1 MNKAAFEARVME
13 ILRENAA
20 SKWRRHRE
28 DGHLDP
34 RSLHEFRVSP
44 EIWRLKEIAGSRKYF
59 ASFVLDMSGS
69 MDGAKADAA
78 KSMAIQFAD
87 SMAVLGIPFS
97 IWAFG
102 TFPVKVH
109 SAGDYYSRPRLRARM
124 NAIYDGIGYCADPAN
139 GYRLSIDGAYGDDA
153 EIRSNYSTYG
163 KELLDRVVSDR
174 HAANIP
180 TVPNGAG
187 RCHLKGGTNP
197 GMVLGL
203 AMKEA
208 AESGAEPIVVFMS
221 DGDIGHTNHMGYGS
235 DSSWS
240 RRVVAPILNLY
251 AEHWDSF
258 KAHLESLGF
267 ERYMGAGREP
277 HYRDGKIRP
286 VFLLTDWR
294 NSTGSGRFK
303 GPCGFVAK
311 SMAGDADW
319 DSFADINAA
328 FTHYVV
334 KEKLKGSFLFMGVQD
349 ASLERFSQIGLVP
362 ESDTFSV
369 YNLAQG
375 YDAIVSKLARNFS
388 FDHAKKLR

>member
-59 ASFVLDMSGS
+59 ASFILDMSGS

-87 SMAVLGIPFS
+87 SMAVLGIPFAV
-97 IWAFG
+97 WAFG
-102 TFPVKVH
+102 AYPVKVH

-124 NAIYDGIGYCADPAN
+124 NAVYDGNGYCADPEN
-139 GYRLSIDGAYGDDA
+139 GYRLSVDGAYADEA
-153 EIRSNYSTYG
+153 EFRSSYSSLG
-163 KELLDRVVSDR
+163 RERLDRIISDR
-174 HAANIP
+174 AIANIP
-180 TVPNGAG
+180 TVPVGKDK
-187 RCHLKGGTNP
+187 CHLKGGTCP

-208 AESGAEPIVVFMS
+208 AESKAEPIVVFMS
-221 DGDIGHTNHMGYGS
+221 DGEIGHTNYMHSGFDRS
-235 DSSWS
+235 AH
-240 RRVVAPILNLY
+240 VVGPVLNVY
-251 AEHWDSF
+251 AEHWDAFVS
-258 KAHLESLGF
+258 HMTGLGF
-267 ERYMGAGREP
+267 EKHTDNNDKHRNE
-277 HYRDGKIRP
+277 DGKIRP
-286 VFLLTDWR
+286 VFQLNDWR
-294 NSTGSGRFK
+294 KQTGRYKFY

-311 SMAGDADW
+311 SVDRDGSW
-319 DSFADINAA
+319 DTFVDINAA

-369 YNLAQG
+369 HNLAQG

-388 FDHAKKLR
+388 FDHAKRLR